1 MRSAAQWIAIIVLL
15 AVIAIAIWFFVFV
28 RPGPRGPSP
37 AVLNPPPASASTAPE
52 YPINR
57 ASVPASNAST
67 ALPNLHDSDAA
78 VMQALL
84 AIPGAQGLR
93 DLLVQQ
99 AIIPNIVA
107 TVDALPRQTFGSTR
121 IMPLRTPGGTFT
133 VEQNNGQT
141 LIGARNYQRYAPY
154 MQVLKSVDDK
164 ALVAWYVHN
173 YPLFQQAYRELG
185 YPKGYFNDRLIATI
199 DNLLATPEPKQPIAV
214 KKSGAFYVYADPQ
227 LESLSAGQKMLLHTG
242 PENEAQIKIKL
253 QDLRALLAGQK
264 LPAPGG
270 SLAPAGQVGVAPP
283 SKVTP
288 GTRAAPATAGTH

>member
-15 AVIAIAIWFFVFV
+15 AIIAIAIWFFVFQ

-37 AVLNPPPASASTAPE
+37 AVLNPPAAASSAPE
-52 YPINR
+52 HPISK
-57 ASVPASNAST
+57 ASVPASAASA
-67 ALPNLHDSDAA
+67 ALPDLHNSDAA

-99 AIIPNIVA
+99 AIIPNFVA

-133 VEQNNGQT
+133 VEQNNGQDV
-141 LIGARNYQRYAPY
+141 IGAQNYKRYAPY
-154 MQVLKSVDDK
+154 MQVLESVDSK

-185 YPKGYFNDRLIATI
+185 YPKAYFNDRLIATI
-199 DNLLATPEPKQPIAV
+199 DNLLATPQPQQPIQV
-214 KKSGAFYVYADPQ
+214 KKSGAFYVYVDSQ

-242 PENEAQIKIKL
+242 PENEAKIKAK
-253 QDLRALLAGQK
+253 LREVRAMLVGQQFPAGNTSGA
-264 LPAPGG
+264 PAASGG
-270 SLAPAGQVGVAPP
+270 ASAVPAPAG
-283 SKVTP
+283 
-288 GTRAAPATAGTH
+288 TH

>member
-15 AVIAIAIWFFVFV
+15 AVIAIAIWFFVFD
-28 RPGPRGPSP
+28 RPGSRGPSP
-37 AVLNPPPASASTAPE
+37 AVLNPHPAPASTAPQ

-57 ASVPASNAST
+57 ASVPASGASS
-67 ALPNLHDSDAA
+67 ALPDLHNSDAS

-93 DLLVQQ
+93 DLLLQQ

-121 IMPLRTPGGTFT
+121 IMPLRTPGGTFA
-133 VEQNNGQT
+133 VEQDKGRT
-141 LIGARNYQRYAPY
+141 LIAAQNYRRYAPY

-164 ALVAWYVHN
+164 ALVAWYVHD

-199 DNLLATPEPKQPIAV
+199 DNLLATPEPKQPIEV

-253 QDLRALLAGQK
+253 QDLRALLVGQK

-270 SLAPAGQVGVAPP
+270 SLAPAGQVG
-283 SKVTP
+283 
-288 GTRAAPATAGTH
+288 AAPATTVTPATHAVPAAAGTH

>member
-1 MRSAAQWIAIIVLL
+1 MRSAAQWVAIIVLL
-15 AVIAIAIWFFVFV
+15 AIIAIAIWFFVFD

-37 AVLNPPPASASTAPE
+37 AVLNPSPASASTAPQ
-52 YPINR
+52 YPINK
-57 ASVPASNAST
+57 ASVPAPSAS
-67 ALPNLHDSDAA
+67 AGLPDLHNSDAA

-121 IMPLRTPGGTFT
+121 IMPLRTPGGSFAA
-133 VEQNNGQT
+133 EQNNGQT
-141 LIGARNYQRYAPY
+141 VIGARNYQRYAPY

-164 ALVAWYVHN
+164 ALIAWYVRN

-199 DNLLATPEPKQPIAV
+199 DNLLATPEPKQPIEV
-214 KKSGAFYVYADPQ
+214 KKSGAFYVFADSQ
-227 LESLSAGQKMLLHTG
+227 LESLSSGQKMLLHTG
-242 PENEAQIKIKL
+242 PENETQIKIKL
-253 QDLRALLAGQK
+253 QDLRALLVGQK
-264 LPAPGG
+264 LPAPSS
-270 SLAPAGQVGVAPP
+270 SLAPAGQVGTAPA
-283 SKVTP
+283 STVTP
-288 GTRAAPATAGTH
+288 SSHPQPAPAGTH